1 MKTEEY
7 RRVSHEFGPVYDEN
21 STILILGSFP
31 SVKSREAAF
40 YYQHPQN
47 RFWKVLEALWED
59 PAGRT
64 VEERKAF
71 LLRHGI
77 ALWDVIESCEIIGS
91 SDSAIRNV
99 VPTKL
104 RKVLQN
110 APIGRIYGNGNKA
123 YQLYQKYHEA
133 QTGIPMTRLPSTS
146 PANAAWSLER
156 LIGAWS
162 IIRERGPQL

>member
-1 MKTEEY
+1 M
-7 RRVSHEFGPVYDEN
+7 
-21 STILILGSFP
+21 
-31 SVKSREAAF
+31 
-40 YYQHPQN
+40 
-47 RFWKVLEALWED
+47 EALWKET
-59 PAGRT
+59 AGST
-64 VEERKAF
+64 AEERKAF

-77 ALWDVIESCEIIGS
+77 ALWDVVESCEIIGS

-99 VPTKL
+99 VPTELQRVL
-104 RKVLQN
+104 RS
-110 APIGRIYGNGNKA
+110 APIQRIYGNGNKA

-162 IIRERGPQL
+162 IIREMEAHI